1 MEDELYGLITKLSNA
16 HGISGYEDEIREIIR
31 EELEDHV
38 DDIKVDNMGNIIC
51 TKNGSKPEIMLASHM
66 DEIGFMVKYIDD
78 KGFLRFAAIGGWF
91 DQLALG
97 QRVVLHGDKGDC
109 YGVIGSKPP
118 HLMKNDEK
126 KKAVEIKDMFID
138 IGASSKDEAK
148 EMGIDVGTTITL
160 DREIARSGKKI
171 TGKALDDRAGIAG
184 MIEAVRQAKTNS
196 TIYAVG
202 TVQEEVGLKGARTSA
217 FAIEPDVAI
226 AIDVCVATDF
236 PGGDTAYMD
245 IKLGEGPAITV
256 ADASGRG
263 IITSK
268 KVLQWLKTSAE
279 DNQIPHQ
286 MEVAEGGTTDATA
299 IHLTK
304 AGIPTGV
311 VSIPSRYI
319 HSPVEVID
327 PQDLKNTSLLVA
339 RAIESAGNH
348 FK

>member
-1 MEDELYGLITKLSNA
+1 MEDELYGLVSKLSNA
-16 HGISGYEDEIREIIR
+16 HGISGYEDEIRDTIR
-31 EELEDHV
+31 EELEDYV

-51 TKNGSKPEIMLASHM
+51 TKNGSKPEVMLASHM

-78 KGFLRFAAIGGWF
+78 KGFIRFAPIGGWF

-97 QRVVLHGDKGDC
+97 QRVVLHGDKGKV

-118 HLMKNDEK
+118 HLMKNEEK
-126 KKAVEIKDMFID
+126 KKTIEIKDMFID
-138 IGASSKDEAK
+138 IGASSKDDAN
-148 EMGIDVGTTITL
+148 EMGVDVGTTITL
-160 DREIARSGKKI
+160 DREMAKSGSKI
-171 TGKALDDRAGIAG
+171 TGKSFDDRAGIAG
-184 MIEAVRQAKTNS
+184 MIEALKQSKTNS

-217 FAIEPDVAI
+217 FAIEPDAAI

-263 IITSK
+263 IIASK
-268 KVLQWLKTSAE
+268 KVLQWLKTSA
-279 DNQIPHQ
+279 DNNQIPYQ

-311 VSIPSRYI
+311 ISIPSRYI

-327 PQDLKNTSLLVA
+327 PQDVKNTSLLVE
-339 RAIESAGNH
+339 RAIESADNY

>member
-1 MEDELYGLITKLSNA
+1 MFDLISKLSNA
-16 HGISGYEDEIREIIR
+16 HGISGYEDHIKEIIR
-31 EELEDHV
+31 EELEDYV
-38 DDIKVDNMGNIIC
+38 EDIEVDNLGNIIC
-51 TKNGSKPEIMLASHM
+51 TKNGTGPEVMLAAHM
-66 DEIGFMVKYIDD
+66 DEIGFMVKFIDD
-78 KGFLRFAAIGGWF
+78 KGFIRFTPIGGWF

-97 QRVVLHGDKGDC
+97 QRVILHGDKGKV

-118 HLMKNDEK
+118 HLMKNEEK

-138 IGASSKDEAK
+138 MGAASKDEVK
-148 EMGIDVGTTITL
+148 EMGVDVGTTITL
-160 DREIARSGKKI
+160 DRELARSGKKI
-171 TGKALDDRAGIAG
+171 TGKAFDDRAGIAG
-184 MIEAVRQAKTNS
+184 MIEAVKQTNSES

-217 FAIEPDVAI
+217 FSIEPDVAI

-245 IKLGEGPAITV
+245 IKLGGGPAITV

-263 IITSK
+263 LIASK
-268 KVLQWLKTSAE
+268 KILQWLKTSAE
-279 DNQIPHQ
+279 NNEIPHQ

-327 PQDLKNTSLLVA
+327 PQDVKNTSLLVA
-339 RAIESAGNH
+339 RATESVDNY

>member
-1 MEDELYGLITKLSNA
+1 MEDELYSLISKLSNA
-16 HGISGYEDEIREIIR
+16 HGISGYEDELREIIR
-31 EELEDHV
+31 EELEDYV
-38 DDIKVDNMGNIIC
+38 DDVKVDNMGNIIC
-51 TKNGSKPEIMLASHM
+51 TKNGSSPELMLAAHM

-78 KGFLRFAAIGGWF
+78 KGFIRFAPIGGWF

-97 QRVVLHGDKGDC
+97 QRVILHGDKGKL
-109 YGVIGSKPP
+109 YGVTGSKPP
-118 HLMKNDEK
+118 HLMKNEEK

-138 IGASSKDEAK
+138 IGATSKDDAN
-148 EMGIDVGTTITL
+148 EMGVDVGTTITL
-160 DREIARSGKKI
+160 DRDMAKSGSKI
-171 TGKALDDRAGIAG
+171 TGKSFDDRAGIAG
-184 MIEAVRQAKTNS
+184 MIEAVKQAKTNS

-217 FAIEPDVAI
+217 FALEPDAAI

-236 PGGDTAYMD
+236 PGGDSAYMD

-263 IITSK
+263 LIASRKI
-268 KVLQWLKTSAE
+268 LQWLKATAE
-279 DNQIPHQ
+279 NNQIPHQ

-319 HSPVEVID
+319 HSPVEVIHPED
-327 PQDLKNTSLLVA
+327 VMNTSLLVA
-339 RAIESAGNH
+339 RAIESAGSY